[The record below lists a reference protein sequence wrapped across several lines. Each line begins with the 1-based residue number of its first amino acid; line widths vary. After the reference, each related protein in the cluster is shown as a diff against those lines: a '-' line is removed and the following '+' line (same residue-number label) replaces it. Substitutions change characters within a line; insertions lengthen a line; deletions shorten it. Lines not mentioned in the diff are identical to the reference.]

1 MKPIVLSVAIVG
13 ALALAPPALA
23 VRTIAPPGNSSA
35 GEYLET
41 VPTSNGNRRS
51 DSFPGGGGG
60 GGHRGGPSAS
70 TVHRLGGLG
79 TAGKGAL
86 AFARRTAPSTA
97 RPPRAFSR
105 PAGAVADAGTS
116 GPSPLDAIVKRVLGS
131 SDSGGTGTL
140 LPLTLLVAAIA
151 LSAVALA
158 RRRQIR

>member
-23 VRTIAPPGNSSA
+23 VKTIAPPGNSSA

-51 DSFPGGGGG
+51 DSFPGGSGGG

-79 TAGKGAL
+79 TAAYFMFSEDGLDTRDYSSSGTRGGDL
-86 AFARRTAPSTA
+86 ANRLVD
-97 RPPRAFSR
+97 
-105 PAGAVADAGTS
+105 G
-116 GPSPLDAIVKRVLGS
+116 RV
-131 SDSGGTGTL
+131 GGGER
-140 LPLTLLVAAIA
+140 
-151 LSAVALA
+151 S
-158 RRRQIR
+158 Q